1 MYKDKKVT
9 LTIMSCK
16 RIHFLRRVLKAFHL
30 FCSDLSVIDEVIFY
44 DDSSSDSDKLEME
57 KMVSFYFGDKTIKI
71 FHFYPNSFPD
81 SYRHSRILNDWRNKL
96 EESSS
101 DYDFLLED
109 DYLFVDFFKITE
121 AIDLLEA
128 NEKYGYV
135 NYTQSYKKFPDSIKP
150 VEIGDYWEWYYNPDI
165 ELNSNL
171 FIDDV
176 SAIQIVQCPD
186 LWLTYFNWPSF
197 SLRPGIHNVERLLSI
212 GEFLTGYDTSVM
224 REELDFAIRWSK
236 KYKTLCH
243 KRFHVINLGFE
254 SSTSSYTLNNSN

>member
-1 MYKDKKVT
+1 MYKGKKIT

-16 RIHFLRRVLKAFHL
+16 RLHFLKRVLKAFHL
-30 FCSDLSVIDEVIFY
+30 FCTDLSIIDDVIFY
-44 DDSSSDSDKLEME
+44 DDSSSETDKKEMEVILNHYFSDKNIRI
-57 KMVSFYFGDKTIKI
+57 T
-71 FHFYPNSFPD
+71 HFYPDSFPD

-96 EESSS
+96 KEISS

-121 AIDLLEA
+121 AIDLLEGYEEYA
-128 NEKYGYV
+128 YV
-135 NYTQSYKKFPDSIKP
+135 NYTQSYKKFPAHIKP
-150 VEIGDYWEWYYNPDI
+150 IEIGDYWEWYYNPEM
-165 ELNSNL
+165 ELNTYL
-171 FIDDV
+171 FMDDV
-176 SAIQIVQCPD
+176 SAIQIVQSPD

-197 SLRPGIHNVERLLSI
+197 SLRPGIHNVEKLLSI
-212 GEFLTGYDTSVM
+212 GEFITGYDISVM

-254 SSTSSYTLNNSN
+254 PSTSSYTLNNSH